1 MTDDNTARQTRRST
15 RQRAIEAY
23 EDAGRRATDTLSEAP
38 LIALAGGIA
47 AGALIAALLPRTST
61 EEQLVRPTVRRARQS
76 AKAAVKAARQTGK
89 DRLNELGFSR
99 KQGEE
104 TLANFLQVLKDTAR
118 ASADAAVEAARAK
131 R

>member
-61 EEQLVRPTVRRARQS
+61 EKRLVRPTVRRARQS
-76 AKAAVKAARQTGK
+76 AKAAVKAARATSK
-89 DRLNELGFSR
+89 ERPSELGFSR

-104 TLANFLQVLKDTAR
+104 TLGNFLQVLKDTAR
-118 ASADAAVEAARAK
+118 ASADAAVEAARA
-131 R
+131 RR